1 VRTNRTGT
9 EAALRQISRYLL
21 IAAVL
26 LGLSPPGRG
35 QALEPLEVIVFPGGF
50 NWPIWAAQEKGFF
63 TREGLEVKLTPTP
76 SSVFQLTNLI
86 AGKFD
91 IGITAIDN
99 VIAYQEGQGEA
110 PVSGTPD
117 LFVFMGGDNGFL
129 RLVVQP
135 EIKSYADLKG
145 KELSVDAL
153 TTGYAFVLRKMLE
166 RGGLKEGE
174 YTLVRA
180 GGVLQRWEALKEK
193 KHAGT
198 LLITPFEILAESMGF
213 RRLANAVDVLGPYQ
227 GLVGAARRSWAR
239 THADQLVGFIRA
251 YLAGLIWLYDRTN
264 KAEALLILQKNV
276 RAMSPELAEKTYD
289 VLLAPTGGFHPTA
302 ALDVDGIRT
311 VLKIRSEHGR
321 PQKELTDPTRYYD
334 LSYYE
339 RATTTR

>member
-1 VRTNRTGT
+1 MARTPRP
-9 EAALRQISRYLL
+9 LL
-21 IAAVL
+21 IAL
-26 LGLSPPGRG
+26 LLLVLSPPRSA

-63 TREGLEVKLTPTP
+63 AREGLEVKLTPTP

-110 PVSGTPD
+110 PISGTPD
-117 LFVFMGGDNGFL
+117 LFAFMGVDNGFL

-135 EIKSYADLKG
+135 EIQSYADLKG

-153 TTGYAFVLRKMLE
+153 TTGYAFVLRKLLE
-166 RGGLKEGE
+166 RGGLKESE

-198 LLITPFEILAESMGF
+198 LLLTPFEIIAESMGF
-213 RRLANAVDVLGPYQ
+213 RRLANAVDVLGSYQ
-227 GLVGAARRSWAR
+227 GGAGAARRSWAR
-239 THADQLVGFIRA
+239 THTDQLVGFIRA
-251 YLAGLIWLYDRTN
+251 YVGGLTWLYDRAN
-264 KAEALLILQKNV
+264 KAEALPILQKNV
-276 RAMSPELAEKTYD
+276 RGMSPELAEKSYT

-302 ALDVDGIRT
+302 ALDAEGIRT
-311 VLKIRSEHGR
+311 VLKLRSEYGQ
-321 PQKELTDPTRYYD
+321 PQKELTDPTRYFD
-334 LSYYE
+334 VSYYE
-339 RATTTR
+339 RATKPR